1 MAGGARTNST
11 VQHIC
16 VEYLADDP
24 RIAPILAAARDLGI
38 HTLTNLHL
46 ADLVFI
52 EGNVDNSTRALLESL
67 LVDPLLQRGTWNDT
81 PQNLRRYVETA
92 MHPGVADSTT
102 DQLVRLGE
110 RMGLGFF
117 GVATGKRFV
126 FEGPLSDDELD
137 RLVASELANAI
148 IERWSIDTPIAPS
161 FVNPD
166 ARATATVE
174 LVTLD
179 ATTELE
185 HLRTINVERGL
196 ALDDAELLA
205 VRDYFAGLGRLPTDV
220 ELETIAQTWS
230 EHCSHKTFRAS
241 ITLDDGSVI
250 EPLLAQLRRST
261 SSLNRDF
268 VVSAFDGNAGI
279 ISFEPGR
286 TLALKCETHNHPS
299 AIEPFGG
306 ANTGVGGVI
315 RDIMGSAHHPIA
327 CTNVLCFG
335 PPNTPHRALPV
346 GVLPPRRIRS
356 GVVAGIAD
364 YGNKIGLPTV
374 AGAVLYDAGYTA
386 NPLVFAGCIGT
397 ATHYEAPVAPQ
408 PGDRICVLG
417 GGTGRDGLRGAT
429 FSSMTMDASTGDV
442 SGASV
447 QIGDPITEKLLI
459 DVLANTRPYYR
470 SITDCGAGGL
480 SSAVGEMAQGVGAN
494 VDLSCV
500 HLKYPGL
507 APWEIWLSEAQER
520 MVLGVPPEHVDAL
533 RRVCERHGVVCS
545 DIGMFTGDDRLT
557 VRFGDTTVLDCELD
571 FLHDGRPQRAMR
583 AVLPRPNAQH
593 QDAAPPWITAP
604 PMRDIV
610 LALLAHPNIASK
622 ADIIHRFDTEIR
634 GATASRP
641 LVGVAL
647 DGHGDGVVI
656 AEPCARNGFAIG
668 IGINPYYGLLDP
680 RRMALAVIDEA
691 IRNVVCVGANPDR
704 VALLDNFSWGDPR
717 RETTLGALVAAV
729 GGCIEGAEA
738 FRAPF
743 VSGKD
748 SLNNEYLG
756 SDGLRHAVPPT
767 LVITAIADVAD
778 ADATVTA
785 DFKRAGNIVILLG
798 RSLPEFG
805 ASHAAMALGA
815 QPDGP
820 VPTFDTNA
828 PARYQTLHT
837 TIAEGLISAC
847 HDCAEGGVAVAVAE
861 MAIGGRLGMSFAPIP
876 DASVVLFGE
885 SLGRIV
891 IEVAPEHA
899 DEITRRFAE
908 SLVLGTVIAD
918 ETLHLPDGTQCPLH
932 AVIAAWTSAP

>member
-1 MAGGARTNST
+1 MRTNSK

-16 VEYLADDP
+16 VEYLDDDP
-24 RIAPILAAARDLGI
+24 RCAPILAAAKDLGI
-38 HTLTNLHL
+38 NTLSAVHV

-52 EGNVDNSTRALLESL
+52 AGELHDRSREVVEDLLIE
-67 LVDPLLQRGTWNDT
+67 PLLQRGTWDDT
-81 PQNLRRYVETA
+81 PDRTRRYVETA
-92 MHPGVADSTT
+92 MHPGVADSAT
-102 DQLVRLGE
+102 DQLVRLSH
-110 RMGLGFF
+110 RMGLGLS

-126 FEGPLSDDELD
+126 FDGQLSDDELN
-137 RLVASELANAI
+137 RLITSELANSI
-148 IERWSIDTPIAPS
+148 IERWSVDEPIVPS
-161 FVNPD
+161 FVDPD
-166 ARATATVE
+166 AHATATVE
-174 LVTLD
+174 RVPIDTSTD
-179 ATTELE
+179 IDQ
-185 HLRTINVERGL
+185 LRAINTQRAL

-205 VRDYFAGLGRLPTDV
+205 VRDYFVQHKRPPTDV

-250 EPLLAQLRRST
+250 EPLLTQLRHST

-279 ISFEPGR
+279 ISFEHGR
-286 TLALKCETHNHPS
+286 TLALKCETHNPPR

-315 RDIMGSAHHPIA
+315 RDILGSAHHPIA

-335 PPNTPHRALPV
+335 PPDTPHQSLPA

-386 NPLVFAGCIGT
+386 NPLVFAGCIGA
-397 ATHYEAPVAPQ
+397 ATNYEAPVAPQ
-408 PGDRICVLG
+408 PGDRIMVLG

-459 DVLANTRPYYR
+459 DVLAETRQYYR

-480 SSAVGEMAQGVGAN
+480 SSAVGEMAEGVGAN
-494 VDLSCV
+494 VDVSWV

-533 RRVCERHGVVCS
+533 RQACQRHGVTCS
-545 DIGMFTGDDRLT
+545 DIGVFTGDNRLI
-557 VRFGDTTVLDCELD
+557 VRFDETIVLDCDLD

-583 AVLPRPNAQH
+583 AVLPQPTTEH
-593 QDAAPPWITAP
+593 HDSAPLWITAT
-604 PMRDIV
+604 PMRDIL
-610 LALLAHPNIASK
+610 LALLSHPNIASK
-622 ADIIHRFDTEIR
+622 AAIVHRFDTEIR
-634 GATASRP
+634 GATAVRP
-641 LVGVAL
+641 LVGVEL
-647 DGHGDGVVI
+647 DGHGDGVVV
-656 AEPCARNGFAIG
+656 AEPSARNGFAIG
-668 IGINPYYGLLDP
+668 IGVNPHYGQLDP
-680 RRMALAVIDEA
+680 RRMALAVVDEA
-691 IRNVVCVGANPDR
+691 IRNVVCVGADPDR

-729 GGCIEGAEA
+729 EGCTEA
-738 FRAPF
+738 AAIFRAPF

-756 SDGLRHAVPPT
+756 NDGLRHAVPPT
-767 LVITAIADVAD
+767 LVITAVADVPD
-778 ADATVTA
+778 ANATVTS
-785 DFKRAGNIVILLG
+785 DFKRAGNRVLLLG
-798 RSLPEFG
+798 RSLVEFG
-805 ASHAAMALGA
+805 GSHAAMALGA
-815 QPDGP
+815 PPDGA
-820 VPTFDTNA
+820 VPSFDQHA
-828 PARYQTLHT
+828 PDRYRRLHRA
-837 TIAEGLISAC
+837 IRESLVRAC
-847 HDCAEGGVAVAVAE
+847 HDCAEGGAAVAVAE
-861 MAIGGRLGMSFAPIP
+861 MAIGGRMGVLFAPIADSP
-876 DASVVLFGE
+876 VVLFGE
-885 SLGRIV
+885 SLGRMI
-891 IEVAPEHA
+891 IEVAPEHV
-899 DEITRRFAE
+899 DEITQRFPE
-908 SLVLGTVIAD
+908 SVLLGTLIAEPVLHFPD
-918 ETLHLPDGTQCPLH
+918 STTCTLD
-932 AVIAAWTSAP
+932 AAFSAWTSAP